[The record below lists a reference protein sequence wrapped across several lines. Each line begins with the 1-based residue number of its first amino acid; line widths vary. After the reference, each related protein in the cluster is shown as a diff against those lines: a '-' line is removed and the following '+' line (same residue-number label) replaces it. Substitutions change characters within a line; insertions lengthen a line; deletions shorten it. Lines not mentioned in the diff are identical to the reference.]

1 MGIWLLPLPS
11 VTAKGTQGSPAHAM
25 LASRDMA
32 MEKDFRALRSKLE
45 QAGLFKANGWFY
57 VALLVHVLL
66 LELAGWAVL
75 KYVGTGWLPY
85 TIAVCLLVTAQVLPL
100 AFLCLILRLS
110 TEIETGPLSLLEE
123 DGRYAGPCSLS
134 LSLSLSLCLSV
145 CLCVCVCVCLCAEC
159 ARNEGQR
166 EWQRVRQCMV

>member
-1 MGIWLLPLPS
+1 
-11 VTAKGTQGSPAHAM
+11 M
-25 LASRDMA
+25 LASRDTS

-100 AFLCLILRLS
+100 AFLCLVLGPS
-110 TEIETGPLSLLEE
+110 TKKKKETGPLALTPRLSLLRG
-123 DGRYAGPCSLS
+123 GRA
-134 LSLSLSLCLSV
+134 LCRPS
-145 CLCVCVCVCLCAEC
+145 CVCVCVCVCVDC
-159 ARNEGQR
+159 ARSKGQR
-166 EWQRVRQCMV
+166 EWRRVR